1 MCLPA
6 LAIALFLTFVARP
19 LSVAL
24 LLTPLKASFRQ
35 QVLISWSGLRGAA
48 SIVFAI
54 MASRSGV
61 GLEHD
66 LFHTVFCIVLLS
78 ISFQGTL
85 LPWFAKKTRM
95 LDESGDVLT
104 TFNDYTDEVDIRF
117 IDISITPGSPWAGK
131 QVCELHLP
139 PGALLVFLRRI
150 GENLV
155 PNGDTV
161 IQEGD
166 VLVLGASACTGDDDV
181 HLTEI
186 TIDMAHDWCQKTVME
201 LELPANSLIILIRR
215 DGESLIPNGRTLIQA
230 GDLIVL
236 NTVR

>member
-1 MCLPA
+1 
-6 LAIALFLTFVARP
+6 
-19 LSVAL
+19 
-24 LLTPLKASFRQ
+24 
-35 QVLISWSGLRGAA
+35 
-48 SIVFAI
+48 
-54 MASRSGV
+54 MASRSGIL
-61 GLEHD
+61 LEND

-117 IDISITPGSPWAGK
+117 IDIPILPDSPWSGK
-131 QVCELHLP
+131 PVRKLNLP
-139 PGALLVFLRRI
+139 PGTLLVFLRRI

-161 IQEGD
+161 IQEHD
-166 VLVLGASACTGDDDV
+166 VLVLGASACAGDDDV

-186 TIDMAHDWCQKTVME
+186 DIDVNHNWCGKAVME
-201 LELPANSLIILIRR
+201 LELPGNSLIILIRR
-215 DGESLIPNGRTLIQA
+215 DDESLIPNGRTLIQA